1 MPFEK
6 EERLLSAAYVLEP
19 LSKEELE
26 ELARRNPDA
35 RLYPGEIFFAS
46 RERGEKLFIL
56 KEGRIQIPR
65 GITRCWGVE

>member
-35 RLYPGEIFFAS
+35 RLYPGEIFFAPQ
-46 RERGEKLFIL
+46 ERGEKLFIL
-56 KEGRIQIPR
+56 KEGWIQILR
-65 GITRCWGVE
+65 GHHQMLGR